1 MRGSAKLILNVKNL
15 TMRFDTKTIF
25 KDLNFN
31 LKEGSM
37 TALLGPN
44 GTGKTTLINILMKLL
59 PATSGSFQFSKNIRL
74 GYVPQFR
81 NIEAEYPLSIQAFVG
96 LNAPLFKTK
105 KVRAI
110 IKGELEET
118 GLNEIANTRMGEAS
132 GGQKQRAYLAQ
143 ALLDKPNMIILD
155 EATASLDPV
164 AKDELMNLIRHLNEE
179 HKITVLFVT
188 HAVPLARKYMD
199 EYLYL
204 NNKTIKQGKM
214 SEFKGDYE

>member
-1 MRGSAKLILNVKNL
+1 MKVKDVLTVKDL

-25 KDLNFN
+25 KDLNFK

-59 PATSGSFQFSKNIRL
+59 VPTSGSFEFKNGVHL

-81 NIEAEYPLSIQAFVG
+81 NIDSEYPLSIKAFVG

-105 KVRAI
+105 KVKARI
-110 IKGELEET
+110 YQELEET
-118 GLNEIANTRMGEAS
+118 DLIKIQNTRMGEAS

-143 ALLDKPNMIILD
+143 ALLDEPNMIILD

-164 AKDELMNLIRHLNEE
+164 AKDELMHLIKHLNEE
-179 HKITVLFVT
+179 HNITVLFVT
-188 HAVPLARKYMD
+188 HDVPLARKYMQ

-204 NNKTIKQGKM
+204 NHGTIQQGKM

>member
-1 MRGSAKLILNVKNL
+1 MILEVKNL
-15 TMRFDTKTIF
+15 LMKFDTKTVF

-31 LKEGSM
+31 LQRGSM

-44 GTGKTTLINILMKLL
+44 GAGKTTLINILMKLL
-59 PATSGSFQFSKNIRL
+59 VPTGGSFKLDPAVRL

-81 NIEAEYPLSIQAFVG
+81 NIDAEYPLSIKSFVG
-96 LNAPLFKTK
+96 LNAPLLKTGRVK
-105 KVRAI
+105 KEIER
-110 IKGELEET
+110 ELKET
-118 GLNEIANTRMGEAS
+118 HLLGIENTRMGEAS

-143 ALLDKPNMIILD
+143 ALLDHPNMIILD

-164 AKDELMNLIRHLNEE
+164 AKEELMKLIKHLNEE
-179 HKITVLFVT
+179 HGMTVLFVT
-188 HAVPLARKYMD
+188 HDVALARQYMK

-204 NNKTIKQGKM
+204 HHGQISQGKM

>member
-1 MRGSAKLILNVKNL
+1 MLNVENILQVSNL
-15 TMRFDTKTIF
+15 GMSFDNKTIF

-31 LKEGSM
+31 LPKGSM

-59 PATSGSFQFSKNIRL
+59 IPTDGEFKFSDDVKL

-81 NIEAEYPLSIQAFVG
+81 NIDAEYPLSIRAFIG
-96 LNAPLFKTK
+96 LNAPLIKTK
-105 KVRAI
+105 K
-110 IKGELEET
+110 IKAQINQQLKETNLLE
-118 GLNEIANTRMGEAS
+118 IQNTRMGEAS

-164 AKDELMNLIRHLNEE
+164 AKEELMKLIKHLNHE
-179 HKITVLFVT
+179 HGMTVLFVT
-188 HAVPLARKYMD
+188 HDVPLAKRYMD

-204 NNKTIKQGKM
+204 NHGQIQQGKM
-214 SEFKGDYE
+214 SDFEGDYE

>member
-1 MRGSAKLILNVKNL
+1 MILTVKNL
-15 TMRFDTKTIF
+15 TMKFDTKTVF
-25 KDLNFN
+25 EDLNFD

-59 PATSGSFQFSKNIRL
+59 SPTSGSFQFKNDVKL

-81 NIEAEYPLSIQAFVG
+81 NIDAEYPLSIKAFVG
-96 LNAPLFKTK
+96 LNAPLIKTG
-105 KVRAI
+105 KVKQQI
-110 IKGELEET
+110 QHELEET
-118 GLNEIANTRMGEAS
+118 HLSSIQNTRMGEAS

-143 ALLDKPNMIILD
+143 ALLDQPNMIILD

-164 AKDELMNLIRHLNEE
+164 AKEELMKLIKHLNQK
-179 HKITVLFVT
+179 HGMTVLFVT
-188 HAVPLARKYMD
+188 HDVPLARKYMD

-204 NNKTIKQGKM
+204 NHGTIKQGKM
-214 SEFKGDYE
+214 SEFEGDYE